1 VGPLL
6 LEIPLVNVGLSTK
19 NRKMLTDKLNI
30 CDYSKKQTTDL
41 ACGVSGLA
49 AWTESCLLN
58 KVILVPIGQ
67 YAPHFVHSFLRHP
80 NLILVF

>member
-1 VGPLL
+1 VGPL

-19 NRKMLTDKLNI
+19 SRKMLTDKLNV
-30 CDYSKKQTTDL
+30 CDDSEKQTADL

-58 KVILVPIGQ
+58 KVILYPAYWAIH
-67 YAPHFVHSFLRHP
+67 APFCP
-80 NLILVF
+80 CNLF